1 MAEDRQFQFKK
12 VQIEKFLKEEF
23 HKKFRPKARISVR
36 KRQRFIEDM
45 TRKVGKRFG
54 KDVMF
59 LVDFNRNGFSSVLSP
74 ARSESTDKG
83 KIFQSFVHPQV
94 YYTTHCVDR
103 FSEREKTHENCVIAL
118 DSFMADALLSFGENE
133 GHLTFPEGIFAYEL
147 ENERL
152 IVKTFINFEM
162 LTDDQIKKFY
172 GPGMIA
178 TFPKEFVAE
187 NSNDSDFMLVDEFT
201 HPSQTQKP
209 QS

>member
-1 MAEDRQFQFKK
+1 MADDRQFQYKK

-59 LVDFNRNGFSSVLSP
+59 LLDFNRNGFSSVLSP
-74 ARSESTDKG
+74 ARSESTEKG
-83 KIFQSFVHPQV
+83 KIFRSFIHPQV
-94 YYTTHCVDR
+94 YYTSHCVDR
-103 FSEREKTHENCVIAL
+103 FSERDNTHENCVIAL
-118 DSFMADALLSFGENE
+118 DGFMTDALLSFGENE
-133 GHLTFPEGIFAYEL
+133 GHLTFPEGVFAYEL
-147 ENERL
+147 ENDRL

-178 TFPKEFVAE
+178 TFPKDFIAE
-187 NSNDSDFMLVDEFT
+187 NSNDSDFLLQDEFT
-201 HPSQTQKP
+201 HHMQKP